1 MITIEETLSQNR
13 EERTKKMTKKEIPIK
28 ETISY
33 KGPDM
38 KWTEE
43 YTGNVVL
50 PAGTELFHAS
60 DGEINAFHP
69 KLTCFTREMIQ
80 SGEIYKLVVKEDI
93 IGQAY
98 SSGEVRI
105 DLGKY
110 RNMVVIYHIG
120 ELVQKTSF
128 VEERQ
133 FSWQRSEIWQGREVY
148 RKVEK
153 IFYPVKGENE

>member
-1 MITIEETLSQNR
+1 MKKLKERIELKEKRQSM
-13 EERTKKMTKKEIPIK
+13 KKIPIQD
-28 ETISY
+28 TPSY

-43 YTGNVVL
+43 YMGNVVIH
-50 PAGTELFHAS
+50 AGTELFHAS

-80 SGEIYKLVVKEDI
+80 SGEIYKLITKEDI
-93 IGQAY
+93 VGQMY

-110 RNMVVIYHIG
+110 RNMVVIHHIG

-133 FSWQRSEIWQGREVY
+133 FGWQRSEIWQGREVY

-153 IFYPVKGENE
+153 IFFPVKGESK

>member
-1 MITIEETLSQNR
+1 MKI
-13 EERTKKMTKKEIPIK
+13 IPIQD
-28 ETISY
+28 TASY

-43 YTGNVVL
+43 YSGDVVL

-60 DGEINAFHP
+60 DGEIVAFHP
-69 KLTCFTREMIQ
+69 KLTCFTREMLQ
-80 SGEIYKLVVKEDI
+80 SGEIYKLVAKEDI
-93 IGQAY
+93 VGQVY
-98 SSGEVRI
+98 SSGEIRI

-110 RNMVVIYHIG
+110 QNMVGIYYIG

-153 IFYPVKGENE
+153 KFYPAKGENK